1 MWIALQMPK
10 IVGLSRVCENP
21 QDVFVICM
29 NAFPWKRVH
38 NFSSAYIRS
47 TWGVYVTGKSGKVT
61 FTSSEVSEFKN
72 ML

>member
-38 NFSSAYIRS
+38 NFHQLI
-47 TWGVYVTGKSGKVT
+47 
-61 FTSSEVSEFKN
+61 
-72 ML
+72 